1 MNHKKFTFEFHRL
14 KLMMNWAARSKDQSL
29 KVQHYK
35 KAAEICV
42 YLETYCNEVLS
53 SDDAFLKKFKAT
65 RDIVFKYLD
74 EYDK

>member
-14 KLMMNWAARSKDQSL
+14 KLMMNWAARSKDIKL

-35 KAAEICV
+35 KAAEIV
-42 YLETYCNEVLS
+42 AYLERYYDEVLS